1 MPDSLPSS
9 LHQKLRPWWV
19 VALAVVVFSGFF
31 WSAGSRAS
39 VTIDGTRYH
48 YLDDDQMISMRYARN
63 LAEGHGPVWNRGGE
77 RVEGYTNFGW
87 MMVMAAVHR
96 LGAPDATAALWVRAV
111 NWGMGVA
118 VLLLAAQLLRA
129 LDVGVVPAAAALA
142 ALAMSFDLL
151 FWAVNGFET
160 TLLTALFLWTILRAL
175 RDGARGQL
183 TAATCLLAGMLPIVR
198 VDAVDLTAAAV
209 ATAVILGARLRWVAV
224 LAAWPLA
231 LHEIFR
237 LAYYSDWLPNTY
249 YLKVAGRSGLFL
261 SGLSNLKAFA
271 VAYTVVLILA
281 ACAFLMTTDRRVRVL
296 SCLIGLGFV
305 RLLFVGPDM
314 FPGFRFLAPYLPVL
328 LAAAAAG
335 VAALASRGR
344 ALTWTLA
351 SLLVLTTVCNAG
363 VGDSSGVLGLTSV
376 NGGPFVNTVSG
387 VLLARHAR
395 HDSSVVVAA
404 AGCIGYFS
412 RLEAIDLLG
421 KSDRHVA
428 RVTPAGRGGTGHNR
442 FDVEWSLRSRP
453 DFVATFA
460 SHAVVSQA
468 GLRLSLAGSG
478 RDYGSALLQN
488 PTFVREYGDAPV
500 RVPFLLEHNALF
512 VHAASTERF
521 RLGAWHAPVLER
533 P

>member
-1 MPDSLPSS
+1 
-9 LHQKLRPWWV
+9 
-19 VALAVVVFSGFF
+19 
-31 WSAGSRAS
+31 
-39 VTIDGTRYH
+39 
-48 YLDDDQMISMRYARN
+48 
-63 LAEGHGPVWNRGGE
+63 
-77 RVEGYTNFGW
+77 
-87 MMVMAAVHR
+87 
-96 LGAPDATAALWVRAV
+96 
-111 NWGMGVA
+111 
-118 VLLLAAQLLRA
+118 
-129 LDVGVVPAAAALA
+129 
-142 ALAMSFDLL
+142 
-151 FWAVNGFET
+151 
-160 TLLTALFLWTILRAL
+160 
-175 RDGARGQL
+175 
-183 TAATCLLAGMLPIVR
+183 
-198 VDAVDLTAAAV
+198 
-209 ATAVILGARLRWVAV
+209 
-224 LAAWPLA
+224 
-231 LHEIFR
+231 
-237 LAYYSDWLPNTY
+237 
-249 YLKVAGRSGLFL
+249 
-261 SGLSNLKAFA
+261 
-271 VAYTVVLILA
+271 
-281 ACAFLMTTDRRVRVL
+281 VRVL